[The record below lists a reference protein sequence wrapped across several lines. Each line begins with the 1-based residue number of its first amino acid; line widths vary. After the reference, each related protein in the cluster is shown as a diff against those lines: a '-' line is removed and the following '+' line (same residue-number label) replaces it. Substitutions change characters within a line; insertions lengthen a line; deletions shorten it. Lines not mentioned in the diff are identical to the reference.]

1 MSEVVGGVGLQG
13 AVDTKRHIF
22 AGVLVLTVVW
32 IVTSTVYK
40 GAEGSDAAERVRKV
54 IPKLFTYE
62 SECSICPLLVDPADG
77 DKLDLNGCMVENILT
92 TIFTN
97 SALWAELV

>member
-32 IVTSTVYK
+32 IATATVYK
-40 GAEGSDAAERVRKV
+40 GAEGSDAAERVRRI
-54 IPKLFTYE
+54 IPKLFTYK
-62 SECSICPLLVDPADG
+62 SECFIRPVLVDPADG
-77 DKLDLNGCMVENILT
+77 EKLDLNGCRVENSLKG
-92 TIFTN
+92 FP
-97 SALWAELV
+97 S